1 MTQSQDI
8 VIYNVN
14 NHIATITL
22 NEPKSLN
29 AFSTPM
35 KSAFIS
41 ALQNAETDDNVRVI
55 VLQGAGGN
63 FSSGG
68 DIQEMLS
75 EGLDRE
81 VLSEKLK
88 NMVTGAG
95 EISILLRKIHKPI
108 IAKLEGAVAGAG
120 MNLALTCDFRI
131 TADNAKFVQAFVHI
145 GLVPDAG
152 GIYLLNEFVGP
163 AKTTELVMLGDK
175 ITAQDM
181 ADLNLV
187 NKVVSLD
194 ELDSAVMELANRL
207 SQLPVTA
214 LETMKHLINTHSYMG
229 LNEALDME
237 VLQQARLAKTDN
249 FIEGVTAFIEKRK
262 PIYNK

>member
-1 MTQSQDI
+1 MSSSLVEYQSE
-8 VIYNVN
+8 

-22 NEPKSLN
+22 NDPKSLN
-29 AFSTPM
+29 AFSTPLK
-35 KSAFIS
+35 KSVLT
-41 ALQNAETDDNVRVI
+41 ALEQADADDDVRVI

-68 DIQEMLS
+68 DIKEMLS
-75 EGLDRE
+75 EGIDKT
-81 VLSEKLK
+81 VVSNKLK
-88 NMVTGAG
+88 GMVEGAG
-95 EISILLRKIHKPI
+95 EVSLKLRHIHKPI

-152 GIYLLNEFVGP
+152 GVYLLNQLVGP

-175 ITAQDM
+175 ISAQDM
-181 ADLNLV
+181 AELNLV
-187 NKVVSLD
+187 NQVVAPA
-194 ELDSAVMELANRL
+194 ELDDAVAKLASRL
-207 SQLPVTA
+207 SALPAQA
-214 LETMKHLINTHSYMG
+214 LSSMKHMLNTHAYAG

-237 VLQQARLAKTDN
+237 VHQQARLAKTDD

-262 PIYNK
+262 PVYIGR

>member
-1 MTQSQDI
+1 MSSSLVEYQSE
-8 VIYNVN
+8 

-22 NEPKSLN
+22 NDPKSLN
-29 AFSTPM
+29 AFSTPLK
-35 KSAFIS
+35 KSVLT
-41 ALQNAETDDNVRVI
+41 ALEQADADDDVRVI
-55 VLQGAGGN
+55 ILQGAGGN

-68 DIQEMLS
+68 DIKEMLS
-75 EGLDRE
+75 EGIDKT
-81 VLSEKLK
+81 VISNKLK
-88 NMVTGAG
+88 GMVEGAG
-95 EISILLRKIHKPI
+95 EVSLKLRHIHKPI

-152 GIYLLNEFVGP
+152 GVYLLNQLVGP

-175 ITAQDM
+175 ISAQDM
-181 ADLNLV
+181 AELNLV
-187 NKVVSLD
+187 NQVVAPA
-194 ELDSAVMELANRL
+194 ELDDAVAKLASRL
-207 SQLPVTA
+207 SALPAQA
-214 LETMKHLINTHSYMG
+214 LSSMKHMLNTHAYAG

-237 VLQQARLAKTDN
+237 VHQQARLAKTDD

-262 PIYNK
+262 PVYIGR